1 MNSFDIEWKSLT
13 RVLEEYADYFIQ
25 EAKDNLGK
33 YRSNYEAGDGY
44 ADITFKSEY
53 SEKAVIIEIKAASVG
68 SDLIP
73 LSENAINQVENKD
86 YAFPFLQN
94 SMTQSIFAYG
104 IAFSGKNCL
113 VACKKLK

>member
-1 MNSFDIEWKSLT
+1 LNCVFTFWSMVFL
-13 RVLEEYADYFIQ
+13 REYHPY
-25 EAKDNLGK
+25 
-33 YRSNYEAGDGY
+33 YEGGDGY
-44 ADITFKSEY
+44 ADISYKSEY
-53 SEKAVIIEIKAASVG
+53 TEKAVIIEIKVASVG

>member
-1 MNSFDIEWKSLT
+1 MAMLILLLKVNIQKSCH
-13 RVLEEYADYFIQ
+13 
-25 EAKDNLGK
+25 
-33 YRSNYEAGDGY
+33 YRD
-44 ADITFKSEY
+44 
-53 SEKAVIIEIKAASVG
+53 KAASVG